1 VKFGPKTAKV
11 DESAIVLGK
20 IHPKR
25 FQRRILNKRVSTQV
39 LSHVLVPIHRDG
51 WKFIGLFAV
60 VSIILSLLW
69 QPLGWLGAVLT
80 LWCIYFF
87 RDPPRV
93 TPVRPGLVVSP
104 ADGLVVSVAPAVPP
118 VEMGLGPEPM
128 MRIGIFLNVFDVHI
142 NRAPMSGTVIST
154 HYHKGQFLNAS
165 FDKASDLNER
175 NALRVKTDAGAEI
188 AVVQI
193 AGLVARRIL
202 CHVGAGQTLLAG
214 ERFGLI
220 RFGSRTD
227 LYLPTDWAVQAIVGQ
242 RVVGGETILADSLL
256 QAPPLVG
263 EVR

>member
-1 VKFGPKTAKV
+1 M
-11 DESAIVLGK
+11 
-20 IHPKR
+20 
-25 FQRRILNKRVSTQV
+25 

-51 WKFIGLFAV
+51 WKFVGLFAAISV
-60 VSIILSLLW
+60 VLGLLW

-104 ADGLVVSVAPAVPP
+104 ADGLVVSVGPAVPP
-118 VEMGLGPEPM
+118 VELGMGPAPM

-142 NRAPMSGTVIST
+142 NRVPMSGTVQAT

-175 NALRVKTDAGAEI
+175 NALRIATEGGADI
-188 AVVQI
+188 AVVQV

-202 CHVGAGQTLLAG
+202 CFVGAGQGVLAG

-227 LYLPTDWAVQAIVGQ
+227 LYLPPDWAVAAIVGQ
-242 RVVGGETILADSLL
+242 RVVGGETILADSLAS
-256 QAPPLVG
+256 APPLMG